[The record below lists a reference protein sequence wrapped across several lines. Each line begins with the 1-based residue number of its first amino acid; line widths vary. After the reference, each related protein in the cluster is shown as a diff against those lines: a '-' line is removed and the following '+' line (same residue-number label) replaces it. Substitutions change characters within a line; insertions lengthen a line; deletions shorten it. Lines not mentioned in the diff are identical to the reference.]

1 MAPLL
6 RTEGL
11 EVEDVRDVGLR
22 GKSDE
27 TIFEY
32 AQANG
37 LVILTEDLG
46 FGNLLRF
53 PLHTHHGIMV
63 ARFPNEVSSQ
73 VLNSAIL
80 TALRDMS
87 PEEIKS
93 RLVIVEPG
101 RVRLRKG

>member
-1 MAPLL
+1 
-6 RTEGL
+6 
-11 EVEDVRDVGLR
+11 VGLR
-22 GKSDE
+22 GSPDDA
-27 TIFEY
+27 IFEY
-32 AQANG
+32 ARAKG
-37 LVILTEDLG
+37 LVILTQDLE

-53 PLHTHHGIMV
+53 PLDTHHGILV
-63 ARFPNEVSSQ
+63 ARFPNEVSSET
-73 VLNSAIL
+73 LNGAIA